1 MALYILR
8 SLAAADPGLP
18 LSLARELLGRYLGYR
33 ADGSA
38 VCSLTSYGFGLGS
51 LRQGYLSVDLEDV
64 DLFLSRIAEDCVGVL
79 SGGLEE
85 VALYLSSDDLV
96 VRRIA
101 AARLESGI

>member
-1 MALYILR
+1 M
-8 SLAAADPGLP
+8 
-18 LSLARELLGRYLGYR
+18 
-33 ADGSA
+33 
-38 VCSLTSYGFGLGS
+38 
-51 LRQGYLSVDLEDV
+51 DLEDV